1 MDELKTLFIIA
12 FILLILLLILQIR
25 LRVVAEFGAQ
35 GTLVRVGIG
44 SLRFTVYP
52 LREKKT
58 KPKRNRRVKN
68 QKAQPQDEKE
78 TEGMSLSFFR
88 EILDLASDSVLRV
101 RSHLQIDYLFLRLD
115 WGLEDPADAAVYY
128 GYANAVLSR
137 LLALLEVTFKVKK
150 KDAEIRLDYT
160 LEKPKVYAKCSCSLR
175 VRQALSLGFIVGLRG
190 LRLYR
195 SQRKQSKKTETR
207 EMMKQK

>member
-1 MDELKTLFIIA
+1 MDELGALFMMGL
-12 FILLILLLILQIR
+12 ILLALLLILQLR
-25 LRVVAEFGAQ
+25 LRVLAEFGAQ
-35 GTLVRVGIG
+35 GTLVHVGIG
-44 SLRFTVYP
+44 SLRFRVYP
-52 LREKKT
+52 MREKQV
-58 KPKRNRRVKN
+58 KPRRNQKAKN
-68 QKAQPQDEKE
+68 QKTQPKDEKV
-78 TEGMSLSFFR
+78 TEGMSLSLFR
-88 EILDLASDSVLRV
+88 EILDLASDSLHRV

-128 GYANAVLSR
+128 GYANAVLSG

-150 KDAEIRLDYT
+150 RDAEIRLDYT

-175 VRQALSLGFIVGLRG
+175 VRQALFLGFSVGVRA

-195 SQRKQSKKTETR
+195 SHRNQGKKTETR

>member
-1 MDELKTLFIIA
+1 MDELGALFNMSL
-12 FILLILLLILQIR
+12 ILLILLLILQLR
-25 LRVVAEFGAQ
+25 LRVLAEFGAQ

-52 LREKKT
+52 MREKQA

-68 QKAQPQDEKE
+68 QKAQPKDEKE
-78 TEGMSLSFFR
+78 MKGMSLSLFR
-88 EILDLASDSVLRV
+88 EILDLASESFRGVQSR
-101 RSHLQIDYLFLRLD
+101 LQIDYLFLRLD

-128 GYANAVLSR
+128 GYANAVLSG
-137 LLALLEVTFKVKK
+137 LLALLEVIFKVKK

-175 VRQALSLGFIVGLRG
+175 VRQALSLGLSVGVRA

-195 SQRKQSKKTETR
+195 SQRNQRKKTETR